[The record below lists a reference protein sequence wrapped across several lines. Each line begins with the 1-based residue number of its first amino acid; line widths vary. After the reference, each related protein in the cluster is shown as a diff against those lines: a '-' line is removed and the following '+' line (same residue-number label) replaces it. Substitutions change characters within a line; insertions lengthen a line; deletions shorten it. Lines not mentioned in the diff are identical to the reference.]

1 LRGIFRRSLRTFK
14 LILIYKEISRNKA
27 MRILL
32 LDTSLLLDC
41 ARHKLDLFTGLG
53 SVMDGPYEVLVPSG
67 AMGELQGKAKQK
79 GQRGAD
85 ARFAL
90 ALVNRALETPN
101 VREETSKGPVDNWLV
116 SKAMEVGGIICTNDA
131 GLRARARVKKLRVI
145 SVLHNS
151 RLGYS

>member
-1 LRGIFRRSLRTFK
+1 
-14 LILIYKEISRNKA
+14 

-53 SVMDGPYEVLVPSG
+53 SVMDGPFEAIVPSG
-67 AMGELQGKAKQK
+67 ALGELEKKAKQ
-79 GQRGAD
+79 RGKLGVE

-90 ALVNRALETPN
+90 ALLESALAGKVPGAS
-101 VREETSKGPVDNWLV
+101 VRIEPSSVRVDDWLISKGN
-116 SKAMEVGGIICTNDA
+116 AVGGIVCTNDA
-131 GLRARARVKKLRVI
+131 GLRARAKGKKLRVI

-151 RLGYS
+151 RLGYA